1 MIRISEWNKA
11 FGHIKA
17 HGFNQHAYSDF
28 TEISSTLVCT
38 QGQIDHIAQV
48 VKICY
53 GDWTTHAEKSI
64 YLFIYLS
71 VCLSI
76 YLSVCLSNLSIY
88 RSIDLSIYRSIDLSI
103 YRSIYLSI
111 CLSVYLS
118 ICLSVYLSIYLSII
132 RQCSIATFPGLLT
145 LVSPR
150 AMYHEA
156 LMSDIIQRTVGNQL
170 FQLFQTRFFWVVQA
184 QIFLGE
190 TMVQLCRFHKRLMHR
205 GHKEKMYLLQRSV
218 IPVPWIRLSRRG
230 WGVEDSRGFIPWKTS
245 KIIGAY
251 HIESIVEI
259 ESMVEIPSGELT

>member
-1 MIRISEWNKA
+1 MAIEP
-11 FGHIKA
+11 H
-17 HGFNQHAYSDF
+17 
-28 TEISSTLVCT
+28 T
-38 QGQIDHIAQV
+38 QRN
-48 VKICY
+48 
-53 GDWTTHAEKSI
+53 
-64 YLFIYLS
+64 LFIY
-71 VCLSI
+71 LSI
-76 YLSVCLSNLSIY
+76 YLSVCLSICLSVYLIY
-88 RSIDLSIYRSIDLSI
+88 LSIDLSIYRSIDLSI

-118 ICLSVYLSIYLSII
+118 ICLSIYLSII

-230 WGVEDSRGFIPWKTS
+230 
-245 KIIGAY
+245 
-251 HIESIVEI
+251 
-259 ESMVEIPSGELT
+259 